1 MKEFTQTA
9 LYPRGNCWQTAVA
22 CILEVDP
29 IELPSQF
36 DAYTQNDPESGSASL
51 WSLSY
56 NNVLQAYLRK
66 HHGLAYVEFHWP
78 PEAYHQLEITGYHIM
93 TGTTVRSADYG
104 GIRHVVV
111 GLDGKV
117 AWDPHPS
124 RAGLL
129 DEIQWAVL
137 APFPKSWERGWGED
151 RNPCVCPRCK
161 STADLS

>member
-1 MKEFTQTA
+1 MKEFTQTE

-29 IELPSQF
+29 NELPSQF
-36 DAYTQNDPESGSASL
+36 NAYVAKEDGSFSL
-51 WSLSY
+51 HY
-56 NNVLQAYLRK
+56 HNHLQAYLRK
-66 HHGLAYVEFHWP
+66 HHGLAYAEL
-78 PEAYHQLEITGYHIM
+78 HQPQEVISKLSISGYHII

-104 GIRHVVV
+104 GIRHAVV

-137 APFPKSWERGWGED
+137 APFPKSWERGWGGD
-151 RNPCVCPRCK
+151 KNPCVCPKCK
-161 STADLS
+161 S